1 MKAPQSCGA
10 FRLFTAEKK
19 NDDLHHLTNI
29 TFTVD
34 NQVFKFGITS

>member
-1 MKAPQSCGA
+1 MEAPQSCGA
-10 FRLFTAEKK
+10 FRLFPALK

-29 TFTVD
+29 TFTAD

>member
-10 FRLFTAEKK
+10 FRLFTAVK

-29 TFTVD
+29 TFIVD